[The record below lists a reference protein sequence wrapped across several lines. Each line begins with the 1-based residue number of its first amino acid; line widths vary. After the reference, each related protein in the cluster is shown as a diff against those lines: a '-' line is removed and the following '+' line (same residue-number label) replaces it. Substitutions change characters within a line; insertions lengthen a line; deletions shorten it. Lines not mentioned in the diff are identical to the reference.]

1 MAGATA
7 QGVVMKMFV
16 EPGAV
21 YLHREAVDFRKS
33 INGLVAI
40 VEQEMNRSPFA
51 DALFVFCNRARD
63 KLKIV
68 YWDQTGFCLWYKR
81 LEQERF
87 KWPTRYQDAIM
98 PLSEEQFNWLLSGY
112 DVIGH
117 QPLRFTA
124 IA

>member
-1 MAGATA
+1 
-7 QGVVMKMFV
+7 MKMFV

-21 YLHREAVDFRKS
+21 YLHREGVDFRKS

-40 VEQEMNRSPFA
+40 VGQEMNRSPFA

-87 KWPTRYQDAIM
+87 NPY
-98 PLSEEQFNWLLSGY
+98 LSACSIKL
-112 DVIGH
+112 VKKI
-117 QPLRFTA
+117 RITA
-124 IA
+124 YYEFLN

>member
-1 MAGATA
+1 
-7 QGVVMKMFV
+7 MKMFV

-40 VEQEMNRSPFA
+40 VEQEMALSPFA

-81 LEQERF
+81 LERERF
-87 KWPTRYQDAIM
+87 KWPLRYPAAVM
-98 PLSEEQFNWLLSGY
+98 PLSEDQFNRLLSGY
-112 DVIGH
+112 DVLGH
-117 QPLRFTA
+117 QPLRFSA

>member
-1 MAGATA
+1 
-7 QGVVMKMFV
+7 MKMFV

-40 VEQEMNRSPFA
+40 VEQKMNRSTFV
-51 DALFVFCNRARD
+51 DAVFVFCNRTGG
-63 KLKIV
+63 KLGSS
-68 YWDQTGFCLWYKR
+68 TGIKPDFTCGINAWNR
-81 LEQERF
+81 SASNGRHAIS
-87 KWPTRYQDAIM
+87 DAIM
-98 PLSEEQFNWLLSGY
+98 PLSEEQFNWFLSGY

-117 QPLRFTA
+117 QPLRYSA